1 MQKIVPFLWF
11 DNQAVEAADLYTSI
25 FPNSKLGTVSRY
37 GEGSPGQ
44 PGTVM
49 SVSFE
54 LEGLQF
60 HALNGGPLFKFTP
73 SVSFF
78 VGCETPEE
86 IDALW
91 KSLSEGGTVRM
102 ELQAYPFSDR
112 FGWVADRYGL
122 NWQLNLSSRTRSITP
137 LLMFAGE
144 QDGMAV
150 DAMQKYTSIFG
161 NSSTR
166 LVERYSAGEPGQEG
180 NVKHASFLLAGQEFM
195 AMDGGPQHQ
204 FGFTE
209 AISLFVNCETQQE
222 VDELWEKLTEG
233 GEESQC
239 AWLKDRYGVSW
250 QIVPI
255 VLGQMLG
262 DPDPVKARR
271 VMEAMLQMRKIDI
284 AALRRAY
291 DNR

>member
-1 MQKIVPFLWF
+1 
-11 DNQAVEAADLYTSI
+11 
-25 FPNSKLGTVSRY
+25 
-37 GEGSPGQ
+37 
-44 PGTVM
+44 
-49 SVSFE
+49 
-54 LEGLQF
+54 
-60 HALNGGPLFKFTP
+60 
-73 SVSFF
+73 
-78 VGCETPEE
+78 
-86 IDALW
+86 
-91 KSLSEGGTVRM
+91 M